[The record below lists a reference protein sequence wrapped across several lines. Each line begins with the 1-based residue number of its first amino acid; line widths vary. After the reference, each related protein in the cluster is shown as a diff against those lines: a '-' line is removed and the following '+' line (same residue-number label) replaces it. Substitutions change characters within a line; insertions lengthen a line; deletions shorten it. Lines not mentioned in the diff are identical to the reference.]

1 MPEPIDRREL
11 LRQAAA
17 AREQAYAPYSD
28 FAVGAALLGESG
40 RFYTGCNIENVSFGL
55 TVCAERVA
63 LFKAV
68 SEGERHFRAV
78 AVVTSTGVTP
88 CGACRQV
95 LSEFCPDLEVIVA
108 REGATDYQVY
118 YLPDLLPHGFDSIP

>member
-1 MPEPIDRREL
+1 MPPSIDRRDL
-11 LRQAAA
+11 IRQASE
-17 AREQAYAPYSD
+17 ARRQAYAPYSD

-40 RFYTGCNIENVSFGL
+40 RVYAGCNIENVSFGL

-68 SEGERHFRAV
+68 SEGERRFRAI

-95 LSEFCPDLEVIVA
+95 LSEFAPDLEVIVA
-108 REGATDYQVY
+108 REGAADYQVH
-118 YLPDLLPHGFDSIP
+118 YLPDLLPHSFDSIP

>member
-1 MPEPIDRREL
+1 MPQPIDRRDL
-11 LRQAAA
+11 IRQASE
-17 AREQAYAPYSD
+17 ARGQAYAPYSE

-40 RFYTGCNIENVSFGL
+40 RVYPGCNIENVSFGL

-68 SEGERHFRAV
+68 SEGERRFRAV
-78 AVVTSTGVTP
+78 AVVTATGVTP

-95 LSEFCPDLEVIVA
+95 LSEFAPDLEVLVA
-108 REGATDYQVY
+108 REGASDYQVH
-118 YLPDLLPHGFDSIP
+118 YLPDLLPHSFDAIP

>member
-1 MPEPIDRREL
+1 MPEPIDRSEL
-11 LRQAAA
+11 IRQAAE
-17 AREQAYAPYSD
+17 ARRHAYAPYSD
-28 FAVGAALLGESG
+28 FPVGAALLGTSG
-40 RFYTGCNIENVSFGL
+40 RVYAGCNIENVSFGL

-68 SEGERHFRAV
+68 SEGERRFRAV

-95 LSEFCPDLEVIVA
+95 LSEFAPDLEVIVA
-108 REGATDYQVY
+108 REGASDYQVH
-118 YLPDLLPHGFDSIP
+118 YLPDLLPYGFDSIP